1 MRPDVAFNLSVVC
14 SGMVGKHTSDYL
26 DLEEN
31 DQNPETKIRNPK
43 SKIHMLMSKYHNS
56 KIENPKSKIQN
67 YPSLPKSYKKAFPF
81 KIGTTSY
88 IFPDHII
95 PNVRAIGPYVDEI
108 ELILFESNP
117 ESLPTGR
124 EIKML
129 ETLSKDLDITYNIHL
144 PLDVYLGSHDDIHRK
159 ESIEILRGIFDLT
172 APLSP
177 TTHTLHL
184 AYDGT
189 ADEEDRHRWESNLFV
204 SFEELLSK
212 GIDGE
217 SISVETLSYPLN
229 WIDDIIEAFH
239 LNVCLDVGHLLLTNT
254 SLSDTI
260 NRYCDRIS
268 IYHLHGVK
276 EGRDHHS
283 INNLPKAV
291 WHLLLD
297 MLKRFKGVVS
307 IEVFSFDR
315 LNKSLYAFENH
326 WNHFIQW
333 R

>member
-1 MRPDVAFNLSVVC
+1 M
-14 SGMVGKHTSDYL
+14 
-26 DLEEN
+26 
-31 DQNPETKIRNPK
+31 PK
-43 SKIHMLMSKYHNS
+43 DFNS
-56 KIENPKSKIQN
+56 KFKIQHSTFIEC
-67 YPSLPKSYKKAFPF
+67 PVLKKSYKKAFPF
-81 KIGTTSY
+81 KIGCPSY
-88 IFPDHII
+88 IFPDHIV

-108 ELILFESNP
+108 ELILFESKP

-129 ETLSKDLDITYNIHL
+129 ETLSKDLDITFNIHL
-144 PLDVYLGSHDDIHRK
+144 PLDVYLGSHDDTLRK

-172 APLSP
+172 EPLNP

-184 AYDGT
+184 VYDGT
-189 ADEEDRHRWESNLFV
+189 ADDEENRKRWKSNLSE

-212 GIDGE
+212 GIDAQ

-229 WIDDIIEAFH
+229 WIDDIIEAFD

-254 SLSDTI
+254 PLSDTI
-260 NRYCDRIS
+260 SRYCDRIS

-283 INNLPKAV
+283 LNNLPKAV
-291 WHLLLD
+291 WRLLLD
-297 MLKRFKGVVS
+297 ILKRFKGIVS

>member
-1 MRPDVAFNLSVVC
+1 MP
-14 SGMVGKHTSDYL
+14 K
-26 DLEEN
+26 DL
-31 DQNPETKIRNPK
+31 
-43 SKIHMLMSKYHNS
+43 NS
-56 KIENPKSKIQN
+56 KFKINNSKFSECLVLKKSFKN
-67 YPSLPKSYKKAFPF
+67 VFPF
-81 KIGTTSY
+81 KIGCPSY

-108 ELILFESNP
+108 ELILFESKP

-124 EIKML
+124 EIKIL
-129 ETLSKDLDITYNIHL
+129 KTLSKDLDITFNIHL
-144 PLDVYLGSHDDIHRK
+144 PLNVYLGSHDDTLRK
-159 ESIEILRGIFDLT
+159 KSIEILRGIFDLT
-172 APLSP
+172 EPLNP

-184 AYDGT
+184 VYDGT
-189 ADEEDRHRWESNLFV
+189 ADDEENRKRWKSNLFE

-229 WIDDIIEAFH
+229 WIDDIIEAFD
-239 LNVCLDVGHLLLTNT
+239 LSVCLDVGHLLLTNT
-254 SLSDTI
+254 PLSDTI

>member
-1 MRPDVAFNLSVVC
+1 
-14 SGMVGKHTSDYL
+14 
-26 DLEEN
+26 
-31 DQNPETKIRNPK
+31 
-43 SKIHMLMSKYHNS
+43 MSKYHNS
-56 KIENPKSKIQN
+56 KIQKPKSKIEN

-81 KIGTTSY
+81 KIGCPSY
-88 IFPDHII
+88 IFPDHIV
-95 PNVRAIGPYVDEI
+95 PNVRVIGPHVDEI
-108 ELILFESNP
+108 ELILFESKP

-129 ETLSKDLDITYNIHL
+129 ETLSKDLDITFNIHL
-144 PLDVYLGSHDDIHRK
+144 PLDVYLGSHDDTLRK

-172 APLSP
+172 EPLNP

-184 AYDGT
+184 VYDGT
-189 ADEEDRHRWESNLFV
+189 ADDEENRKRWKSNLSE

-212 GIDGE
+212 GIDAQ

-229 WIDDIIEAFH
+229 WIDDIIEAFD
-239 LNVCLDVGHLLLTNT
+239 LNVCLDVGHLLSTNT

-260 NRYCDRIS
+260 SRYCDRIS

-283 INNLPKAV
+283 LYFLPKAV
-291 WHLLLD
+291 WYLLLA
-297 MLKRFKGVVS
+297 MLKRFQGVVS

-326 WNHFIQW
+326 WNHFI
-333 R
+333 